1 MNDEKLWR
9 RSVRGFNPRVV
20 LGVTIPH
27 SLVAPLPLRVV
38 THCDI
43 RTGLHL
49 LPILIL
55 LLLLLLLSN
64 R

>member
-1 MNDEKLWR
+1 M
-9 RSVRGFNPRVV
+9 RSFGDALFEDLILESL

-27 SLVAPLPLRVV
+27 SFVAPLPLRVV
-38 THCDI
+38 THCHI

-49 LPILIL
+49 LPMLIL